1 MSETKFKIG
10 DKVYCPCLTTNI
22 LKVVASENSPNLV
35 AIENN
40 NKLIDITIDGKIW
53 SAQGMVNDVF
63 PATQE
68 WYELLSKLYP
78 DVDFEKPTVCN
89 DPKGVI
95 KAMFDSGIKY
105 IICKVENDVRNENL
119 EKSTTDVIHG
129 FNVLGNFMG
138 FNGIWEKAEPITQ
151 DGKFIIGFADGE
163 VVLESEN
170 E

>member
-1 MSETKFKIG
+1 MSEIKFKDG
-10 DKVYCPCLTTNI
+10 DLVYCPHLTTNI

-35 AIENN
+35 AIESS

-53 SAQGMVNDVF
+53 SAQGVVNDVF

-68 WYELLSKLYP
+68 WYKKLSATYP
-78 DVDFEKPTVCN
+78 NVKFKQSMVCD

-105 IICKVENDVRNENL
+105 IICKVENDVRNENP
-119 EKSTTDVIHG
+119 EKNTTDVIHG

-138 FNGIWEKAEPITQ
+138 FNGIWEKAEQITQ

-163 VVLESEN
+163 VILED
-170 E
+170 